1 MKKILAIVICAAMLS
16 AATPVFAQSDGS
28 TSNIQPEETFTQVAD
43 ATSNIKY
50 FLI

>member
-16 AATPVFAQSDGS
+16 AATPVFAQSNSS